1 MAFIKNETPKIGDWV
16 RTTRTH
22 SCLCGTMVRGSLVK
36 IIGIDSMRGY
46 LIQDEEGNRVLEI
59 GWTI

>member
-46 LIQDEEGNRVLEI
+46 SIQDEEGNRVLEI